1 MGGADGP
8 AVGVGVWAGAWQS
21 WSAADPLSHAGAPPA
36 YTTLR
41 LQADRGAARGLNSYI
56 YVCVETTNIRVHDFS
71 SYLLTH
77 DVFRLTQITVFY

>member
-56 YVCVETTNIRVHDFS
+56 YIKRNYIGFMTFS
-71 SYLLTH
+71 LIYSKRIH
-77 DVFRLTQITVFY
+77 RH